1 MSEIKN
7 ERVIM
12 EGTYCT
18 NVVLRWLTT
27 DLALTNK
34 RFKGYDHNTLF
45 SLLPLGKNEVT
56 MPLKSIASVST
67 STKFHLKRF
76 VIGLVFTMIGIPELF
91 HFNLFGL
98 LFLVLGIVPLFNSYT
113 SALIV
118 TNNAGHS
125 IPIQISI
132 LEKGNLQEFA
142 NKVNNTIAE
151 EVA

>member
-1 MSEIKN
+1 M
-7 ERVIM
+7 R
-12 EGTYCT
+12 
-18 NVVLRWLTT
+18 
-27 DLALTNK
+27 
-34 RFKGYDHNTLF
+34 
-45 SLLPLGKNEVT
+45 LGKNEVT

-67 STKFHLKRF
+67 LTKFHIKRF
-76 VIGLVFTMIGIPELF
+76 VIGLFFTLIGIAELF
-91 HFNLFGL
+91 NFNLFGL
-98 LFLVLGIVPLFNSYT
+98 LLLVLGVVPLFNSYT

-142 NKVNNTIAE
+142 NKVNDTIAE

>member
-27 DLALTNK
+27 DLALTSK

-76 VIGLVFTMIGIPELF
+76 VIGMFFLVVGLPELY
-91 HFNLFGL
+91 NLNLIWL
-98 LFLVLGIVPLFNSYT
+98 LFLVLGFVPLANSFT
-113 SALIV
+113 STLIV

-142 NKVNNTIAE
+142 NKVNDTIAE
-151 EVA
+151 EVV